1 MWSDSRKVKG
11 LGSAV
16 CKWYLHLD
24 WNLMATSVVMG
35 EQYFLTKDEERAK
48 IKPTTNMELM
58 EKRQRLREENRLKD
72 FEENHISKNDL
83 L

>member
-1 MWSDSRKVKG
+1 
-11 LGSAV
+11 
-16 CKWYLHLD
+16 
-24 WNLMATSVVMG
+24 MATSVVMG

-72 FEENHISKNDL
+72 FEENHISKNDRL
-83 L
+83 